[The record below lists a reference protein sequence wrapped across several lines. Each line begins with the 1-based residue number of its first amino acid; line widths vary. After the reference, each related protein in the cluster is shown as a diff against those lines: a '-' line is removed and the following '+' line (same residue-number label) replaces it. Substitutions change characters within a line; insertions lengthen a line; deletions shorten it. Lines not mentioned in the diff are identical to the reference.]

1 MRTIVKGGATQRRD
15 KKQKELKTTQRKQHQ
30 TQMSTNKQ
38 ETKNKNLTTK
48 NSVVNIPSSHDSCD
62 NMMTY
67 LCTFQF
73 TAVAAVPPMLVSQ
86 AAAVM

>member
-15 KKQKELKTTQRKQHQ
+15 KKQKELKTTQRKQYQ

-38 ETKNKNLTTK
+38 EKKTNLTTK

>member
-15 KKQKELKTTQRKQHQ
+15 KKQKELKTTQRKQYQ
-30 TQMSTNKQ
+30 TQISTNKQ
-38 ETKNKNLTTK
+38 EKKKNLTTK

>member
-15 KKQKELKTTQRKQHQ
+15 KKQKDLKTTQRKQYQ

-38 ETKNKNLTTK
+38 EKKKNLTTK

>member
-15 KKQKELKTTQRKQHQ
+15 KKQKELKTTQRKQYQ

-38 ETKNKNLTTK
+38 EKKKNLTTK

-62 NMMTY
+62 SMMTY